1 MQYEQVLAESPIVQH
16 ALCATDLLYRLEGEP
31 CTCTR
36 RGAAA

>member
-1 MQYEQVLAESPIVQH
+1 MQYGQVLAESPIARH
-16 ALCATDLLYRLEGEP
+16 SLGATDLLYRLEGEP

>member
-1 MQYEQVLAESPIVQH
+1 MQYGQVLAESPIAQH
-16 ALCATDLLYRLEGEP
+16 ALCDLLDRLEGEP

>member
-1 MQYEQVLAESPIVQH
+1 MQYGQVLAESPIVQR